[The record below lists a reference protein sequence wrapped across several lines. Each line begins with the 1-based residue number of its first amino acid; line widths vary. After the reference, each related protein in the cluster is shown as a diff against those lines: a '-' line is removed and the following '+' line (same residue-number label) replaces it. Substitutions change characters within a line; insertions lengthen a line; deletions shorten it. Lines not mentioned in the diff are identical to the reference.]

1 MYICNIGVMAMPYT
15 MKNSY
20 GTGHTR
26 SSQQVVHPKYQPRQ
40 LHINVFQRALV
51 SQNPALLP
59 SLTVHFSEKSAK
71 IRTHVSQFDLMY
83 HVYQEQSLGIDQE
96 CKGESN
102 NHKINID
109 QLWLSPQPAAWWPQ
123 AISWTNDDQY
133 IHNPCNTSY
142 WSSFS
147 SFIISPTGLWLWVKS
162 PYQTQPLLHLKSCH
176 SALLW

>member
-1 MYICNIGVMAMPYT
+1 MEQDIPEAHNKWSIQNI
-15 MKNSY
+15 S
-20 GTGHTR
+20 HD
-26 SSQQVVHPKYQPRQ
+26 SQ

-59 SLTVHFSEKSAK
+59 SLTVYFSENSAK

-109 QLWLSPQPAAWWPQ
+109 QLWLSP
-123 AISWTNDDQY
+123 
-133 IHNPCNTSY
+133 
-142 WSSFS
+142 
-147 SFIISPTGLWLWVKS
+147 
-162 PYQTQPLLHLKSCH
+162 
-176 SALLW
+176 